1 MTDINLRNIKHTTGP
16 ILSAPP
22 LSCNNLITFFP
33 FFPKQKSNLPMLPK
47 IKDMQLQEDIKYV
60 KIYFI
65 GLNKNFKYV
74 PDISSISNKVKI
86 DSRI

>member
-1 MTDINLRNIKHTTGP
+1 
-16 ILSAPP
+16 
-22 LSCNNLITFFP
+22 
-33 FFPKQKSNLPMLPK
+33 MLPK
-47 IKDMQLQEDIKYV
+47 IKDMQPQEDIKYV